1 MMMMM
6 MNIRIIVIIRTSVN
20 ASSSWTFTYDLR
32 RNFVILY
39 YLDDYYSTIV
49 ISKQRLD
56 QYEPCLLL
64 NMSNVDDKECISVI
78 AGCCLLVV

>member
-1 MMMMM
+1 MLVVVG
-6 MNIRIIVIIRTSVN
+6 R
-20 ASSSWTFTYDLR
+20 LR
-32 RNFVILY
+32 MICDGILLYYY

-49 ISKQRLD
+49 ISKQRLN

-78 AGCCLLVV
+78 AVVY